1 MNVSIR
7 QMQKEDIASVQ
18 EVAKISWH
26 DTYED
31 LIPIDVQNRFLNSAY
46 SNESMVNRLKHS
58 HLFVAEVD
66 EKIVGFANFSP
77 VQKDGNIELGAIYLN
92 PAYQG
97 KGIGT
102 SLLAKGI
109 EMDGVKKIIVY
120 VEKENEKG
128 MNFYHTKGFEFVS
141 EYEEEFDGHLLKTVC
156 LKLTI

>member
-46 SNESMVNRLKHS
+46 SNESMFNRLKHS

-77 VQKDGNIELGAIYLN
+77 VQKDGKIELGAIYLN

-109 EMDGVKKIIVY
+109 KMDGVKKLIVN

-128 MNFYHTKGFEFVS
+128 MNFYHAKGFEFVS
-141 EYEEEFDGHLLKTVC
+141 EHEEEFDGHLLKTVC